1 MKLLAI
7 ETSAESCSV
16 ALCWG
21 DTLHVQHEVVP
32 RKHAELV
39 LPAVEALLARADG
52 ALSRLDAIAFGRGP
66 GSFTGVRI
74 AASVAQGLALGA
86 DLPVLP
92 ISTLA
97 VQARGAFRRQGWRR
111 VLVAQDARM
120 SEVYSGMYL
129 VNVEDDVRLIGRE
142 VVVPPSKLQAD
153 EQGQW
158 CGCGSAWSVYG
169 DAMRKALG
177 SRLVEVE
184 ERDEPPHA
192 ADLVALAGPAFKRGE
207 GVDAGDAVPVYV
219 RDRVTRPSAVP

>member
-1 MKLLAI
+1 M
-7 ETSAESCSV
+7 
-16 ALCWG
+16 
-21 DTLHVQHEVVP
+21 P

-97 VQARGAFRRQGWRR
+97 VRARGAFRRQGWRR

-129 VNVEDDVRLIGRE
+129 INVEDDVRLIGRE
-142 VVVPPSKLQAD
+142 VVVPPSKLEAD
-153 EQGQW
+153 EPGQW

-177 SRLVEVE
+177 SRLVDVE
-184 ERDEPPHA
+184 ERDSRPTRSRC
-192 ADLVALAGPAFKRGE
+192 VGWS
-207 GVDAGDAVPVYV
+207 GVQA
-219 RDRVTRPSAVP
+219 R

>member
-7 ETSAESCSV
+7 ETSAESCSL

-21 DTLHVQHEVVP
+21 DSIHVQHEVVP

-39 LPAVEALLARADG
+39 LPAIKALLASADG
-52 ALSRLDAIAFGRGP
+52 SLSALDAIAFGRGP

-129 VNVEDDVRLIGRE
+129 VNVDDDVRLVGRE
-142 VVVPPSKLQAD
+142 TVVQPEKLEAD
-153 EQGQW
+153 ERGQW

-169 DAMRKALG
+169 DVMRNALG
-177 SRLVEVE
+177 TRLSEVE
-184 ERDEPPHA
+184 EGDEPPHA
-192 ADLVALAGPAFKRGE
+192 ADLVALASSAFKRGE

-219 RDRVTRPSAVP
+219 RDQVTRPSAV